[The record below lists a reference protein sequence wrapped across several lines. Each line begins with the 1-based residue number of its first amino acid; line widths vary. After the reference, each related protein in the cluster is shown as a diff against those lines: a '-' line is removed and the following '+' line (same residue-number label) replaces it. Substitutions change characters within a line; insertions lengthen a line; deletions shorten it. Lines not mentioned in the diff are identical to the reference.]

1 MKKNTKKW
9 KKNIEQGATKDI
21 TLSMFLFGKNTDYVT
36 SKLKELAKHGNGRFA
51 AVLNIE
57 DAKANMLEE
66 AKAVKN

>member
-1 MKKNTKKW
+1 
-9 KKNIEQGATKDI
+9 
-21 TLSMFLFGKNTDYVT
+21 LFGKNTDYVT